1 MSERTDRY
9 FEGIPMKSYD
19 LLREG
24 LIVFVVIAVL
34 VLVFAIIFSSP
45 DYPTVKAVDVARL
58 QPVAF
63 LKTAAVTLGDDASV
77 QYYGPPYTPDDSMA
91 QDIIGI
97 RPANLWGVTHPVNA
111 RQDFIMA
118 TLQRVAVVSDTVAA
132 ALAEHNAALA
142 NVKRTWLINYRRA
155 LDSAKVVGDSVVLP
169 GGDYGPMPVLMNGLL
184 ALGRAGLFEGA
195 LNDNPQIPFTLDFT
209 RSLLYF
215 QDDVDHDVAGSLDM
229 LGEQWGISHE
239 TGPYPG
245 AWWLWPYT
253 FFYQIPPMSHSDN
266 GDLLVALIMTI
277 IFLVIFFLP
286 FIPILKHVPGWIP
299 IYRIIWRDW
308 YAGEDARREK
318 A

>member
-1 MSERTDRY
+1 
-9 FEGIPMKSYD
+9 
-19 LLREG
+19 
-24 LIVFVVIAVL
+24 
-34 VLVFAIIFSSP
+34 
-45 DYPTVKAVDVARL
+45 
-58 QPVAF
+58 
-63 LKTAAVTLGDDASV
+63 
-77 QYYGPPYTPDDSMA
+77 MA

-97 RPANLWGVTHPVNA
+97 QPANLWGVTYPVNA
-111 RQDFIMA
+111 KQDFIMA
-118 TLQRVAVVSDTVAA
+118 ALQRVAVVSDTVAA
-132 ALAEHNAALA
+132 PLAEYNAALT

-155 LDSAKVVGDSVVLP
+155 LDSAKVIGDSVVLP

-184 ALGRAGLFEGA
+184 ALGKAGLFEGA
-195 LNDNPQIPFTLDFT
+195 LNDNPRIPFTLDFT
-209 RSLLYF
+209 KSLLYF

-253 FFYQIPPMSHSDN
+253 FFYQIPPMSHSGN

-286 FIPILKHVPGWIP
+286 FIPILKQVPRWIP

-308 YAGEDARREK
+308 YAGEDSRRE
-318 A
+318 